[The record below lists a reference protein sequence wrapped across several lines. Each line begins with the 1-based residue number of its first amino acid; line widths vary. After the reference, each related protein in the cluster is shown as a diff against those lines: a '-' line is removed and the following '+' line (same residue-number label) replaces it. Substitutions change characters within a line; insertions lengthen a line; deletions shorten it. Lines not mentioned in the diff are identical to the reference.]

1 MSEYKRIFS
10 KEAFGKLSKSSA
22 ESLQSMLKGK
32 SFMQAAEESM
42 RLLKQL
48 QEAEAPHREHLETLA
63 LMVIEEMFPIVEEAG
78 IEIDAKLVDS
88 SGEMKLGNPPETE
101 EEEEEE
107 IPELQVDKRRIIN
120 AITQGAAIR
129 GSKSF
134 YMFKDI
140 LDALDESLFQAY
152 EDVVNAA
159 YGIYDDDNAI
169 AMMLAMIAQGGA
181 SQGGESDMEYDE
193 ETGTL
198 TVKARALI
206 FPILLQEII
215 KGIYEIVS
223 LQGFSGDKE
232 VNQRIVD
239 KVDKTTN
246 EPEDIRYGKFIF
258 DALAN
263 LTSDIKR
270 PAIRELFFAEVYK
283 LPDEE
288 FKLFIDNLLAG
299 KVGKDQQNWI
309 KQTLERLHRNE
320 S

>member
-1 MSEYKRIFS
+1 
-10 KEAFGKLSKSSA
+10 
-22 ESLQSMLKGK
+22 
-32 SFMQAAEESM
+32 
-42 RLLKQL
+42 
-48 QEAEAPHREHLETLA
+48 
-63 LMVIEEMFPIVEEAG
+63 MVIEEMFPIVEEAG

-88 SGEMKLGNPPETE
+88 SGEMKLSNPPETE
-101 EEEEEE
+101 EEEREE
-107 IPELQVDKRRIIN
+107 IPKLQVDKRRIIN

-134 YMFKDI
+134 YLFRDI

-152 EDVVNAA
+152 EDIVNAA

-169 AMMLAMIAQGGA
+169 AMMLAMLAQGEA
-181 SQGGESDMEYDE
+181 SQAGESDVEYGE

-232 VNQRIVD
+232 TNQRIVD

-270 PAIRELFFAEVYK
+270 PAIRELFFVEIYK
-283 LPDEE
+283 LPDGE

-299 KVGKDQQNWI
+299 KVSGNQQNWI
-309 KQTLERLHRNE
+309 KQTLEKLHRNE
-320 S
+320 N